1 LKEADMLSL
10 VGKSTDSLARS
21 EAIHADVSG
30 FLYDAFSSERGLLG
44 NVDRW
49 TQRRVTMEN
58 LAKVELVLA
67 ADDPVEHCYQ
77 NLIREIDTEAETGIY
92 LVRQDAADSTLRDLA
107 IESGVSGEMYREVA
121 EIAPTLF
128 ADELRH
134 SDDQLDIVWVT
145 INARYDRARADA
157 EISKIVLGLLLDD
170 AEVAADMADA
180 VRTLM
185 YALHED
191 VTRRQCDLPLLLD
204 DRETRDLVLMVSE
217 LERRAGSYVE
227 RVREIEDKAGTL

>member
-1 LKEADMLSL
+1 MLSL
-10 VGKSTDSLARS
+10 VGKKPDRFTLS

-30 FLYDAFSSERGLLG
+30 FLYEAFSSEHGLLG

-58 LAKVELVLA
+58 LAKLELALEA
-67 ADDPVEHCYQ
+67 EDPVEHCYQ
-77 NLIREIDTEAETGIY
+77 NLIREIDTEAESGIY
-92 LVRQDAADSTLRDLA
+92 LVRADAGVDTLRNLA
-107 IESGVSGEMYREVA
+107 NEPGISGQLFREVA
-121 EIAPTLF
+121 SIAPKLF

-134 SDDQLDIVWVT
+134 SDDQLDLVWVT
-145 INARYDRARADA
+145 ISARYDRARVDA
-157 EISKIVLGLLLDD
+157 EVSRILMARLMDD

-185 YALHED
+185 YSLHEH
-191 VTRRQCDLPLLLD
+191 VTRRHCGLPLLLD

-217 LERRAGSYVE
+217 LEKRAGSYVE
-227 RVREIEDKAGTL
+227 RVREIEDRAGTQ